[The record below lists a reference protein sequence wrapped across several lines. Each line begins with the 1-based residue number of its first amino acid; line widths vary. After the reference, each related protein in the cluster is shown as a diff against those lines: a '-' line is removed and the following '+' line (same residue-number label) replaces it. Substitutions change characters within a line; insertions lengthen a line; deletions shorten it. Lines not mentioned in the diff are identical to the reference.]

1 MPVMMEPRE
10 DHKLELAAEV
20 LSAGHTI
27 RLQAQGTSMLPSIW
41 PGDVLSIE
49 PRPAHA
55 LVPGDI
61 VLVAKQSRFFVHRLI
76 EKGNAWWIT
85 RGDSLPQVDEPATE
99 VQVLGKVYLI
109 HKKAGVMVPN
119 SQPSR
124 LTRTFAWVLCHS
136 DLFRSLALRIHSLR
150 RCGVTT
156 FS

>member
-1 MPVMMEPRE
+1 MPLMMELRE
-10 DHKLELAAEV
+10 DHRLELAAEV

-27 RLQAQGTSMLPSIW
+27 RLKAQGTSMLPSIW

-49 PRPAHA
+49 PRAAQA

-85 RGDSLPQVDEPATE
+85 QGDSLPQFDEPATE
-99 VQVLGKVYLI
+99 VQLLGKVSLI
-109 HKKAGVMVPN
+109 HQKAGVIVPN

-124 LTRTFAWVLCHS
+124 LSRTFAWVLCHS
-136 DLFRSLALRIHSLR
+136 DLFRNFALRIHSLR

-156 FS
+156 SS